1 MSSRAAFAAA
11 AAAVLAAAAL
21 PWSDGPLRRLA
32 GGEGDG
38 RDPAFDVELDAA
50 ALRAAAPLV
59 GDSEYV
65 TEWPGGSPL
74 EQGNLKAA
82 GQLYLA
88 RGLPVLERERAEWVV
103 LARNGRVVVVR
114 RAMSLVAGVL
124 VLNAAFLAAG
134 YALLGPAR
142 WRLSWAGVALLVG
155 AGSVGTLVFF
165 ATILGLHASL
175 PVAAAVTAAVVVG
188 GFLFWR
194 RNPVAAAPSQVRPL
208 SSWAAAA
215 FGVVAAVCAVGVVGG
230 FRSAPWLDDV
240 WGIWLPKGLALWH
253 HGLDERLFAPSG
265 QYVTFGVP
273 DYPLWWSV
281 VTSLDVQAV
290 GGLDVRVVCA
300 QLALLT
306 VAFVGAV
313 ARLLWDCVRPP
324 VLAGS
329 LLLLVLSPEL
339 WRHVQGGVADLPL
352 AIYLALAVVAGARWL
367 QTREPFL
374 LALAGLALAVA
385 DSDQDRGARRGGGA
399 RGGRSALLAAS
410 ALARACA
417 PGGVAVAG
425 VAMAA
430 RRAESR
436 GARPDPRRARAR
448 RGPRGR
454 RAPLRPDGVARP
466 RPARDPARRGRAKA
480 EGAARAGRAARG
492 RPRRVLDRPR
502 RDRLRARDVRV
513 PRDRP
518 GRAKCRGADP
528 LLAESFLQQR
538 ESLREDRALV
548 GEP

>member
-1 MSSRAAFAAA
+1 
-11 AAAVLAAAAL
+11 
-21 PWSDGPLRRLA
+21 
-32 GGEGDG
+32 
-38 RDPAFDVELDAA
+38 
-50 ALRAAAPLV
+50 
-59 GDSEYV
+59 
-65 TEWPGGSPL
+65 
-74 EQGNLKAA
+74 
-82 GQLYLA
+82 
-88 RGLPVLERERAEWVV
+88 
-103 LARNGRVVVVR
+103 
-114 RAMSLVAGVL
+114 MSLVAGVL

-142 WRLSWAGVALLVG
+142 RGTSWAGVALLVG
-155 AGSVGTLVFF
+155 AGSVGTLVFV

-175 PVAAAVTAAVVVG
+175 PVAATVTAAVVVSG
-188 GFLFWR
+188 LVFWR
-194 RNPVAAAPSQVRPL
+194 RVPAESPPPVRGRSLDAL
-208 SSWAAAA
+208 SAAA
-215 FGVVAAVCAVGVVGG
+215 FGVIAAICIVGVVGG

-265 QYVTFGVP
+265 VYVPFGVP

-313 ARLLWDCVRPP
+313 ARLLWDCVRPQ

-352 AIYLALAVVAGARWL
+352 AIYLALAVLAGARWL

-374 LALAGLALAVA
+374 LALAGLAFAVA
-385 DSDQDRGARRGGGA
+385 VQIKTEALVEVAALVVVGALFARRFLWLALALVATLPWLAWRWLHDVPSRAELDLTRVERVPDAA
-399 RGGRSALLAAS
+399 RAVAEHLFDPTEWLVLVPLAIVLALVARKPKVLLAPGALLAVVLVAYWIDRDEIGYVLATS
-410 ALARACA
+410 AYRVIDPVVL
-417 PGGVAVAG
+417 VAA
-425 VAMAA
+425 
-430 RRAESR
+430 
-436 GARPDPRRARAR
+436 
-448 RGPRGR
+448 
-454 RAPLRPDGVARP
+454 
-466 RPARDPARRGRAKA
+466 
-480 EGAARAGRAARG
+480 
-492 RPRRVLDRPR
+492 VLI
-502 RDRLRARDVRV
+502 
-513 PRDRP
+513 
-518 GRAKCRGADP
+518 P

>member
-1 MSSRAAFAAA
+1 MR
-11 AAAVLAAAAL
+11 
-21 PWSDGPLRRLA
+21 
-32 GGEGDG
+32 
-38 RDPAFDVELDAA
+38 
-50 ALRAAAPLV
+50 
-59 GDSEYV
+59 
-65 TEWPGGSPL
+65 
-74 EQGNLKAA
+74 
-82 GQLYLA
+82 
-88 RGLPVLERERAEWVV
+88 
-103 LARNGRVVVVR
+103 
-114 RAMSLVAGVL
+114 LVAGVL

-188 GFLFWR
+188 GLVFWR
-194 RNPVAAAPSQVRPL
+194 RSRPKAPPVGGRSLDPL
-208 SSWAAAA
+208 TAAA
-215 FGVVAAVCAVGVVGG
+215 FGVIAAICAVGVVGG

-265 QYVTFGVP
+265 VYVTFGVP

-306 VAFVGAV
+306 VSFVGAA
-313 ARLLWDCVRPP
+313 ARLLWDCVRPQ

-352 AIYLALAVVAGARWL
+352 AIYLALGLLAGARWL

-385 DSDQDRGARRGGGA
+385 IQIKTEALVEVAALVVVGALFARRLLWLGL
-399 RGGRSALLAAS
+399 ALLAALPWLAWRWLHDVPS
-410 ALARACA
+410 RAELDLTRVERCQTRLARSPSTCST
-417 PGGVAVAG
+417 
-425 VAMAA
+425 
-430 RRAESR
+430 RRSGSSSSR
-436 GARPDPRRARAR
+436 SRSCSP
-448 RGPRGR
+448 
-454 RAPLRPDGVARP
+454 
-466 RPARDPARRGRAKA
+466 
-480 EGAARAGRAARG
+480 
-492 RPRRVLDRPR
+492 
-502 RDRLRARDVRV
+502 
-513 PRDRP
+513 
-518 GRAKCRGADP
+518 
-528 LLAESFLQQR
+528 
-538 ESLREDRALV
+538 
-548 GEP
+548 

>member
-1 MSSRAAFAAA
+1 
-11 AAAVLAAAAL
+11 
-21 PWSDGPLRRLA
+21 
-32 GGEGDG
+32 
-38 RDPAFDVELDAA
+38 
-50 ALRAAAPLV
+50 
-59 GDSEYV
+59 
-65 TEWPGGSPL
+65 
-74 EQGNLKAA
+74 
-82 GQLYLA
+82 
-88 RGLPVLERERAEWVV
+88 
-103 LARNGRVVVVR
+103 
-114 RAMSLVAGVL
+114 MSLVAGVL

-134 YALLGPAR
+134 YALLGPER
-142 WRLSWAGVALLVG
+142 WRPSWAGVALLVG
-155 AGSVGTLVFF
+155 AGSVGMLVFF
-165 ATILGLHASL
+165 ATIVGLHASL
-175 PVAAAVTAAVVVG
+175 AVAATVTAALVVG

-194 RNPVAAAPSQVRPL
+194 RNPAQAVPSQVRPMSPL
-208 SSWAAAA
+208 TAAA
-215 FGVVAAVCAVGVVGG
+215 FGVIAAVCVVGVVGG
-230 FRSAPWLDDV
+230 FRSTPWLDDV

-265 QYVTFGVP
+265 EYVTFGVP

-352 AIYLALAVVAGARWL
+352 AIYLGLAVLAAARWL

-385 DSDQDRGARRGGGA
+385 LQIKTEALVEVAALVAVGALFFARRFLWLALALVAALPWLAWRWLHDVPSRAELDLTRVERVPDAA
-399 RGGRSALLAAS
+399 RAVAEHLFDPTEWLVLVPLAIVLALLARKPKVLLVPGALLAVVLVAYWIDRDEIGYVLATS
-410 ALARACA
+410 AYRVIDPVVLS
-417 PGGVAVAG
+417 VAV
-425 VAMAA
+425 
-430 RRAESR
+430 
-436 GARPDPRRARAR
+436 
-448 RGPRGR
+448 
-454 RAPLRPDGVARP
+454 LI
-466 RPARDPARRGRAKA
+466 
-480 EGAARAGRAARG
+480 
-492 RPRRVLDRPR
+492 
-502 RDRLRARDVRV
+502 
-513 PRDRP
+513 
-518 GRAKCRGADP
+518 P